1 MVAANCGPSREEVP
15 ETPAHAVR
23 VVDDA
28 TPTFL
33 PTRFES
39 YTVAGGM
46 VTNEANVILQVRQ
59 GFLWVDPFGG
69 RIPSVCVVTTNRT
82 IHGA

>member
-1 MVAANCGPSREEVP
+1 
-15 ETPAHAVR
+15 
-23 VVDDA
+23 
-28 TPTFL
+28 
-33 PTRFES
+33 
-39 YTVAGGM
+39 M